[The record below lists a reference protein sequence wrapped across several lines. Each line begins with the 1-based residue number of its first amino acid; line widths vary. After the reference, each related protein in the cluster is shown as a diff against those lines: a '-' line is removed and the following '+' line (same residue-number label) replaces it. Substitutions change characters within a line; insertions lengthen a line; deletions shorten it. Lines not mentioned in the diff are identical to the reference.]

1 MPAIAPMTDIIRP
14 SSRNILVICLSVAPM
29 LRSVTTSFF
38 LSIMSIDSEP
48 IMLKQ
53 ATTSMNVRI
62 M

>member
-1 MPAIAPMTDIIRP
+1 MPATAPITEIMRP
-14 SSRNILVICLSVAPM
+14 SNRNMRVICLSVAPM

-48 IMLKQ
+48 MMLKH
-53 ATTSMNVRI
+53 ATASMNVRN